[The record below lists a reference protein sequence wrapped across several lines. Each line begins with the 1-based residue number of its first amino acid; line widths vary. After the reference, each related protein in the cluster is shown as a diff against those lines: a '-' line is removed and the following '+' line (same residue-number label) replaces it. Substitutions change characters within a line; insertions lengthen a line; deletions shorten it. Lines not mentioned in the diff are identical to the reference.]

1 MKLLPAPRDYVIR
14 AIAPGDR
21 DALERFY
28 AGLSPES
35 RHARFHGAG
44 PLATATCRYFC
55 GPDHAR
61 REGFV
66 AETVGMDGRHEVIG
80 HLCLEPAEPGVVELA
95 VAVAD
100 AWQRR
105 GVGRALVAAA
115 IAWAEAHEVTCLK
128 ASMLSG
134 NTAVL
139 NLVRSSG
146 RHVSLSAADGG
157 VVEARIAVRDV
168 LPHAA

>member
-1 MKLLPAPRDYVIR
+1 MELLPAPRAYEVR
-14 AIAPGDR
+14 AIAPADR
-21 DALERFY
+21 DALARFY

-55 GPDHAR
+55 GPDHAT

-66 AETVGMDGRHEVIG
+66 AETVGIDGRREVIG
-80 HLCLEPAEPGVVELA
+80 HLCLEPGEPGAVELA

-100 AWQRR
+100 SWQRR
-105 GVGRALVAAA
+105 GVGRALLAAA
-115 IAWAEAHEVTCLK
+115 IAWAEARGAACLT

-134 NTAVL
+134 NAAVL
-139 NLVRSSG
+139 NLVRFAG
-146 RHVSLSAADGG
+146 RPVSLSAAEGG
-157 VVEARIAVRDV
+157 VVEARIALRDA